1 MKKFCEFLRELI
13 KNIDFEKKK
22 MILLTNKE
30 LKITKMQK
38 FITFAEKE
46 YDKSS
51 LKINII
57 EKLEIIA
64 IMQINKEVQHIVFV
78 V

>member
-1 MKKFCEFLRELI
+1 MKKFCEFLRERM
-13 KNIDFEKKK
+13 KNIDFENKK
-22 MILLTNKE
+22 MIPLTNKE

-38 FITFAEKE
+38 FITFAGKE
-46 YDKSS
+46 SDKSL
-51 LKINII
+51 LKINI

-64 IMQINKEVQHIVFV
+64 IIQINKEVQHIVFV

>member
-1 MKKFCEFLRELI
+1 MKKFCEFLRERM
-13 KNIDFEKKK
+13 KNIDFENKK

-38 FITFAEKE
+38 FITFAGKE
-46 YDKSS
+46 SDKSL

-64 IMQINKEVQHIVFV
+64 IIQINKEVQHIVFV